1 MKLRIPSQNKQNV
14 QKISAKPDEFIEILL
29 LNNLLKP
36 LFESKIEKIKELII
50 YEFLDFPRKEKSYKR
65 TLNRSKQ

>member
-50 YEFLDFPRKEKSYKR
+50 FEFLDFPRKEKNYKR
-65 TLNRSKQ
+65 TLNRRKQ